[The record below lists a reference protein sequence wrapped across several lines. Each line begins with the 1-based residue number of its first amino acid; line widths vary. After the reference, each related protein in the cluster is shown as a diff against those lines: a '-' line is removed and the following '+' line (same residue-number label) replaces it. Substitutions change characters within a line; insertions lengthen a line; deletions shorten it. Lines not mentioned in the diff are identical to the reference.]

1 MATVFPQE
9 IQTFPN
15 FKDIT
20 AQDADLVKK
29 YQASMEAGNIAQAN
43 QYLSQ
48 IVNYQDKI
56 ITAQLMNTIV
66 DTNEAV
72 QEFYEKKFSPAYV
85 VSTTQPVAQEIGD
98 FWFHVT
104 G

>member
-20 AQDADLVKK
+20 VQDAPLVKQ
-29 YQASMEAGNIAQAN
+29 YQTAMENGNIAQAN

-48 IVNYQDKI
+48 IQDNKDKI

-66 DTNEAV
+66 DTNEAL
-72 QEFYEKKFSPAYV
+72 QEFYLRKFSPAYI
-85 VSTTQPVAQEIGD
+85 VSAEKPAMQDIGD
-98 FWFHVT
+98 FWFHIT

>member
-1 MATVFPQE
+1 MATVFPQA

-20 AQDADLVKK
+20 AQDAPLVKQ
-29 YQASMEAGNIAQAN
+29 YQQAMENGNIAQAA

-48 IVNYQDKI
+48 IQDNQDKI

-72 QEFYEKKFSPAYV
+72 QVYYEKKFSPAYV
-85 VSTTQPVAQEIGD
+85 VSETKPVTQEIGD
-98 FWFHVT
+98 FWFHIT

>member
-1 MATVFPQE
+1 MATVFPQSL
-9 IQTFPN
+9 QTFPT
-15 FKDIT
+15 FADIT
-20 AQDADLVKK
+20 AQDAPLVKQ
-29 YQASMEAGNIAQAN
+29 YQEAMEAGNIAQAN

-48 IVNYQDKI
+48 ISNYNNKI

-72 QEFYEKKFSPAYV
+72 QEFYEQKFSPAYV
-85 VSTTQPVAQEIGD
+85 VSTSQPISQSVGD

>member
-1 MATVFPQE
+1 MATVFPQA

-20 AQDADLVKK
+20 AQDASLVKQ
-29 YQASMEAGNIAQAN
+29 YQQAIENGNLAQAS

-48 IVNYQDKI
+48 IVDHGDKI
-56 ITAQLMNTIV
+56 ITAELMNTIV

-72 QEFYEKKFSPAYV
+72 QVYYEQKFSPAYV
-85 VSTTQPVAQEIGD
+85 VSETQPAVQEIGD
-98 FWFHVT
+98 FWFHIT

>member
-1 MATVFPQE
+1 MATDFPQR

-15 FKDIT
+15 FQDIT
-20 AQDADLVKK
+20 ATDAALVKQ
-29 YQASMEAGNIAQAN
+29 YQQAMEDGNIAQAN

-48 IVNYQDKI
+48 ITNYNNKI
-56 ITAQLMNTIV
+56 INAELMNTIV
-66 DTNEAV
+66 DTTEAV
-72 QEFYEKKFSPAYV
+72 QEYYEQKFSPGYV
-85 VSTTQPVAQEIGD
+85 VSTTQPASQSVGD